1 MLFGPFVCN
10 PRFIGAFSVQGRAVV
25 GHTMQLQSQ
34 GTRLVEPEGL
44 EVRQGEVPAEIA
56 MELPVVGI
64 AGVAILG

>member
-56 MELPVVGI
+56 MKLPVVGI
-64 AGVAILG
+64 AGVAVLG